1 VHFPKAPAEASK
13 EVLVSIFEGV
23 VPASVT
29 PRRADSYEA
38 NLAAFLETVDFLCSF
53 PLAAILVLGTTGE
66 MVHFDLPERIKIL
79 EFAKKRATLP
89 VLAGVTHSTLEGT
102 VELAQHAVQIGCAAL
117 AVMPPYYFRYG
128 QEEIKTFYRE
138 VARRVG
144 VQVPILAYH
153 IPAFTNPI
161 ELDTAWQLIE
171 EGAIAGIKDSSGD
184 PHRMQWLLAKRA
196 ERPFHLMCGDD
207 RLLREVWKQEGVGCI
222 SGIAAAV
229 PELFLA
235 LHAAVKAGDNT
246 LADTLNQHVR
256 ELCDWFDEF
265 PNAIAVKEALGL
277 RKRLAIPPAIP
288 LSFERQQKLGQ
299 FLEWFREQLPRIQ
312 ADSGLRK
319 NS

>member
-1 VHFPKAPAEASK
+1 MS
-13 EVLVSIFEGV
+13 LFEGV
-23 VPASVT
+23 VPACVT

-53 PLAAILVLGTTGE
+53 PVAAILVLGTTGE
-66 MVHFDLPERIKIL
+66 MVHFDVPERVKIL
-79 EFAKKRATLP
+79 EFAKKRSTIP

-102 VELAQHAVQIGCAAL
+102 VELAQHAVQIGCAGL

-153 IPAFTNPI
+153 IPVFTNPI

-171 EGAIAGIKDSSGD
+171 EGAIAGIKDSSGELE
-184 PHRMQWLLAKRA
+184 RMEWLTGKRA
-196 ERPFHLMCGDD
+196 ERPFPLMNGDD
-207 RLLREVWKQEGVGCI
+207 RLLRQTWKHAGVGCI

-235 LHAAVKAGDNT
+235 LRAAMQAGDEVR
-246 LADTLNQHVR
+246 ADALDRHVR
-256 ELCDWFDEF
+256 EFCDWFDEF
-265 PNAIAVKEALGL
+265 PNAVAVKEALGF
-277 RKRLAIPPAIP
+277 RKRLPIPPAIP
-288 LSFERQQKLGQ
+288 LSFERQQKLGE
-299 FLEWFREQLPRIQ
+299 FLRWFEERLPRIQ
-312 ADSGLRK
+312 ADSEPPKG
-319 NS
+319 S

>member
-1 VHFPKAPAEASK
+1 M
-13 EVLVSIFEGV
+13 SIFEGV
-23 VPASVT
+23 VPACVT

-53 PLAAILVLGTTGE
+53 PVTAILVLGTTGE
-66 MVHFDLPERIKIL
+66 MVHYDVPERIKIL
-79 EFAKKRATLP
+79 EFAKKRSTVP

-102 VELAQHAVQIGCAAL
+102 VELAQHAVQIGCAGL

-153 IPAFTNPI
+153 IPVFTNPI

-184 PHRMQWLLAKRA
+184 IERMRWLIAKRA
-196 ERPFHLMCGDD
+196 ERPFHLMNGDD
-207 RLLREVWKQEGVGCI
+207 RLLRETWKHPGVGCI

-235 LHAAVKAGDNT
+235 LQAAMQAGDEAR
-246 LADTLNQHVR
+246 ADTLDGHVQAF
-256 ELCDWFDEF
+256 CDWFDEF
-265 PNAIAVKEALGL
+265 PNAVAVKEALGF
-277 RKRLAIPPAIP
+277 RKRLPIPLAVP
-288 LSFERQQKLGQ
+288 LSFERQQKLGE
-299 FLEWFREQLPRIQ
+299 FLRWFEERLPRMQ
-312 ADSGLRK
+312 ADSEPVK
-319 NS
+319 DS

>member
-1 VHFPKAPAEASK
+1 
-13 EVLVSIFEGV
+13 VSLFEGV
-23 VPASVT
+23 VPACVT

-38 NLAAFLETVDFLCSF
+38 NLAAFLETIDFLCSF
-53 PLAAILVLGTTGE
+53 PVAAILVLGTTGE
-66 MVHFDLPERIKIL
+66 MVHFDVPERIKIL
-79 EFAKKRATLP
+79 EFAKKRSTVP

-102 VELAQHAVQIGCAAL
+102 VELAQHAVQIGCAGL

-153 IPAFTNPI
+153 IPVFTNPI

-184 PHRMQWLLAKRA
+184 AERMDWLIRKRA
-196 ERPFHLMCGDD
+196 ERPFHLMNGDD
-207 RLLREVWKQEGVGCI
+207 RLLRETWKHAGVGCI

-235 LHAAVKAGDNT
+235 LHAAMKAGDET
-246 LADTLNQHVR
+246 RADALYRHLQ
-256 ELCDWFDEF
+256 EFCDWFDEF
-265 PNAIAVKEALGL
+265 PNAVAVKEAVGF
-277 RKRLAIPPAIP
+277 RRRLTIPPAIP
-288 LSFERQQKLGQ
+288 LSFERQQKLGE
-299 FLEWFREQLPRIQ
+299 FLRWFEERLPRMQ
-312 ADSGLRK
+312 ADSEGRWA
-319 NS
+319 S

>member
-1 VHFPKAPAEASK
+1 MS
-13 EVLVSIFEGV
+13 LFEGV
-23 VPASVT
+23 VPACVT

-38 NLAAFLETVDFLCSF
+38 NLAAFLETIDFLCSF
-53 PLAAILVLGTTGE
+53 PVAAILVLGTTGE
-66 MVHFDLPERIKIL
+66 MVHFDVPERIKIL
-79 EFAKKRATLP
+79 EFAKKRSTVP

-102 VELAQHAVQIGCAAL
+102 VELAQHAVQIGCAGL

-153 IPAFTNPI
+153 IPVFTNPI

-184 PHRMQWLLAKRA
+184 AERMDWLIRKRA
-196 ERPFHLMCGDD
+196 ERPFHLMNGDD
-207 RLLREVWKQEGVGCI
+207 RLLRETWKHAGVGCI

-235 LHAAVKAGDNT
+235 LHAAMKAGDEVR
-246 LADTLNQHVR
+246 ADALYRHVQ
-256 ELCDWFDEF
+256 EFCDWFDEF
-265 PNAIAVKEALGL
+265 PNAVAVKEAVGF
-277 RKRLAIPPAIP
+277 RRRLTIPPAIP
-288 LSFERQQKLGQ
+288 LSFERQQKLGE
-299 FLEWFREQLPRIQ
+299 FLRWFEERLPRMQ
-312 ADSGLRK
+312 ADSEGRWA
-319 NS
+319 S